1 MNSSPVL
8 GEVPKAEGFNTNT
21 MKRTTI
27 ILLLLTT
34 LLQGTLAQTAG
45 NGEAPRTSLD
55 NIIIRSAIKQSLFPE
70 ERVYLHFDNTA
81 YYLGESIW
89 FKAYVMSGVDNEPT
103 TISRV
108 LYVELVS
115 PEGYVVKT
123 NKYRIEGDGS
133 CHGSFELTPLLLS
146 GYYEVRAYTRYM
158 LNRGKDAIF
167 SRVFPIF
174 DKVNADNWDF
184 KNMLDRRRGFLADIE
199 ENDSLTGLDRKVEW
213 VNSELPSCDLDFY
226 PEGGHLVNGI
236 ESTVAYEVF
245 GNDGINSE
253 QSITITADGKPLLT
267 STPEHLG
274 KGTFT
279 ITPHKDVKYKAIL
292 KQGKKEKKFDLPDVE
307 NEGATIN
314 IIEENGTYYI
324 TTRNNLDGTTEMGC
338 AIVHRGKVFFYE
350 RYLSTDTCMLFAID
364 SKTLD
369 EGVNRVVLFV
379 NDSIPLAERQFFV
392 THTEPQESD
401 NATARLL
408 VTSDGEEIEDLHVT
422 PHGKITLDIEREDGK
437 PISGSLFQALLRL
450 NDAEALEIFDSQ
462 VDKFVKEHGKDQLLM
477 EQISRN
483 MRITNSHIL
492 TKSLDL
498 LSVSSKKPITANYSE
513 PFGCFVA
520 RYLIEVADPDY
531 NLNERD
537 CGTIKKERKRIAK
550 IVKKKAEALKAE
562 EKLWMQDIKYID
574 SKNIIYFKF

>member
-1 MNSSPVL
+1 
-8 GEVPKAEGFNTNT
+8 
-21 MKRTTI
+21 MKHTTI
-27 ILLLLTT
+27 ILLLLTA
-34 LLQGTLAQTAG
+34 LLQGGLAQTTG
-45 NGEAPRTSLD
+45 NSEAPRNSLD

-103 TISRV
+103 TMSRV

-184 KNMLDRRRGFLADIE
+184 RNMLDRRRGFLVDIE

-213 VNSELPSCDLDFY
+213 VNSELPPCDLRFY

-314 IIEENGTYYI
+314 VIEENGTYYI

-401 NATARLL
+401 NATAKLL
-408 VTSDGEEIEDLHVT
+408 VTSDGEKIEDLNIV
-422 PHGKITLDIEREDGK
+422 PHGRITLDIEREDGK
-437 PISGSLFQALLRL
+437 PIGSGTFS
-450 NDAEALEIFDSQ
+450 
-462 VDKFVKEHGKDQLLM
+462 
-477 EQISRN
+477 
-483 MRITNSHIL
+483 
-492 TKSLDL
+492 
-498 LSVSSKKPITANYSE
+498 LSVSDADYRQQTSYTYNLYTYMLLGSE
-513 PFGCFVA
+513 LKGYIPDAA
-520 RYLIEVADPDY
+520 RYFDPANVNRAHELDLIMLTHGWTSYDWSKLICRNAKLEQSV
-531 NLNERD
+531 ER
-537 CGTIKKERKRIAK
+537 GITINGRF
-550 IVKKKAEALKAE
+550 VKKRPDKRFG
-562 EKLWMQDIKYID
+562 KL
-574 SKNIIYFKF
+574 